1 MTLTKTLM
9 IFATAG
15 FLAACEEGAGGMAGA
30 GPAAGANDLSLV
42 RDARV
47 AGKIE
52 TARMNGETVIYTYYT
67 DVISNDIMALDAADV
82 YCGGQGRSSA
92 PTITEASVGGRTLKT
107 FAFTCR

>member
-15 FLAACEEGAGGMAGA
+15 FLAACEQGAGGMSNA

-52 TARMNGETVIYTYYT
+52 TARMNGETVIYTYYA
-67 DVISNDIMALDAADV
+67 DVIPNDLTVLDAADT
-82 YCGGQGRSSA
+82 YCGGLGRSNS
-92 PTITEASVGGRTLKT
+92 PVRSEETVGGRTLKT
-107 FAFTCR
+107 YAFTCK

>member
-15 FLAACEEGAGGMAGA
+15 FLAACEQGAGGMP

-52 TARMNGETVIYTYYT
+52 TARMNGETVIYTYYA
-67 DVISNDIMALDAADV
+67 DVISNDLTVLDAADT
-82 YCGGQGRSSA
+82 YCGGPGRSNSPVRSEEPA
-92 PTITEASVGGRTLKT
+92 GGRILKT
-107 FAFTCR
+107 YAFTCK